1 MTNPLLV
8 LSDADLFGNDAAE
21 DEDPGVFA
29 AYAMKRPEVD
39 DFLNNDNPIRI
50 ARAYKGEG
58 KSALLRLI
66 EKDLL
71 SKSPNQL
78 VLRLAAG
85 DVVPK
90 VDSLDLVDWTT
101 AWKAS
106 LLSRVAA
113 EIGRTLGFVWNDDG
127 TSLVEEAER
136 QGARPRSFFRSL
148 LDRMKGTNLPG
159 VERTGSLN
167 IEGAVKRWAEGG
179 ELIWLLIDDVDQ
191 NFDGTPK
198 LKCRTASFFMACR
211 DLVRCLP
218 QIRIRAA
225 VRPNVWTILKMDH
238 EALSKVEQYITDL
251 RWEERDAL
259 TLLAKRVEG
268 YLRRRGKWE
277 AAAKTLP
284 HDPDDREYSLVEL
297 AFESPMPWGEK
308 RTRPAHVVLFTLSKH
323 RPRWLVELAR
333 TSGVRASK
341 AGKKVITKEMVVS
354 DLTNFG
360 RLRIQDTVAEFKCQC
375 PEVEELIG
383 AFNRGA
389 EQMKTADLLTL
400 IERKILNHLTPRIA
414 GTVGTPSPLKV
425 ASFLFEIGIF
435 YARRDNADGSYEHF
449 AFAQK
454 PSLLRSRTD
463 PDEGMQW
470 EVHPVFRQALELR
483 DASGRERRNGPRR
496 R

>member
-39 DFLNNDNPIRI
+39 DFLNDDNPIRI

-66 EKDLL
+66 EKELQGREA
-71 SKSPNQL
+71 PPL

-85 DVVPK
+85 EIAPK
-90 VDSLDLVDWTT
+90 QDSQDLAASTT

-106 LLSRVAA
+106 MLSRVAA
-113 EIGRTLGFVWNDDG
+113 EIGKELGFAWNDDG
-127 TSLVEEAER
+127 SSFVEAAER
-136 QGARPRSFFRSL
+136 QGTRPRNLFRSM
-148 LDRMKGTNLPG
+148 LDRITGTNLPRI
-159 VERTGSLN
+159 ERTGSLS
-167 IEGAVKRWAEGG
+167 IEGAVKRWADGG
-179 ELIWLLIDDVDQ
+179 EPIWLLVDDVDQ
-191 NFDGTPK
+191 DFTNTPK
-198 LKCRTASFFMACR
+198 QMCRTASFFMACR
-211 DLVRCLP
+211 DLVRHVP
-218 QIRIRAA
+218 QIRIRAV
-225 VRPNVWTILKMDH
+225 VRPNVWTILKM
-238 EALSKVEQYITDL
+238 ELESLSKVEQYITDL

-268 YLRRRGKWE
+268 YLRRHGKWDT
-277 AAAKTLP
+277 AAKQLP
-284 HDPDDREYSLVEL
+284 RDPDDREYALVNL
-297 AFESPMPWGEK
+297 AFESPMRWGENA
-308 RTRPAHVVLFTLSKH
+308 TRPPHVVLFTLSKH

-333 TSGVRASK
+333 TSGIRAGR
-341 AGKKVITKEMVVS
+341 ARMQIITKDLILS
-354 DLTNFG
+354 DLANFG

-389 EQMKTADLLTL
+389 EQMRTAELVKL
-400 IERKILNHLTPRIA
+400 IERKILAHLTPHIA
-414 GTVGTPSPLKV
+414 GTGALTVLKV

-435 YARRDNADGSYEHF
+435 YARRENADGSYEHF

-463 PDEGMQW
+463 LDEGMQW

-483 DASGRERRNGPRR
+483 DAAGLEQRRGPRR